1 MASGFTCKTGVKTR
15 DLKRVVITGRSD
27 KPESRFSLTRL
38 PQAKV
43 VKHRVGLMGK
53 AAAAY
58 CSDGDALHA

>member
-1 MASGFTCKTGVKTR
+1 MAGSFPVKTGVKTR
-15 DLKRVVITGRSD
+15 DLKRVVVAGRSD
-27 KPESRFSLTRL
+27 KPQSRFCLTRL

-53 AAAAY
+53 AAATY